1 MESSDGL
8 EPKIDFS
15 PVKKK
20 RYEKFTSEL
29 CVFCHKNESVGSL
42 GSGTVQ
48 GLIRVK
54 EECKLRLNNDLHDY
68 GSKDIEQI
76 LES

>member
-8 EPKIDFS
+8 EPEIDF

-20 RYEKFTSEL
+20 RYEEFTSEL

-42 GSGTVQ
+42 GS
-48 GLIRVK
+48 
-54 EECKLRLNNDLHDY
+54 
-68 GSKDIEQI
+68 
-76 LES
+76 